1 MPRSSRELPQAYS
14 IAQEIDWVAPWVEV
28 TLRVE
33 LPFWLMTDNATIPIE
48 VDGHTFPVAISG
60 ETFELHGGDEVSDS
74 KGGVVYQGPLKKRE
88 ELSQEIQQIL
98 HQNPEIKTL
107 WRKCKT
113 ILRITSRCN
122 EDVLN
127 RYSSVGP
134 RDGNERPAV
143 QRSLSFY
150 LEELCRA
157 HIPVVNKLIQAYRL
171 ATYDYFPFEIAPW
184 DVPIWYAQRD
194 GQSHRCL
201 LVSYRGWDHRPM
213 VLGLDGKASFYKLIE
228 TPELQGAISARGTQ
242 GEPELLDALN
252 LMERGD
258 YSGAVRR
265 VTTAI
270 EVVVEAAVAR
280 EIEKAEG
287 KAAAAKFLKGTRMQF
302 PARIKRYETL
312 SGRSFTLGSA
322 LKHIRDLR
330 NRIVHGGYRIN
341 SGERGDAQRKVD
353 TGRWIF
359 NWFEDDEQRRKV
371 REGRIGF
378 RSLGRDIAY
387 GVFRSEITPEGVI
400 VSP

>member
-1 MPRSSRELPQAYS
+1 MPRSSRKPPQAYS
-14 IAQEIDWVAPWVEV
+14 IAQEIDWAAPWVEV

-33 LPFWLMTDNATIPIE
+33 LPFWLMTDNAIIPIE
-48 VDGHTFPVAISG
+48 VDGHLFPVAISG

-74 KGGVVYQGPLKKRE
+74 KRNAVYQGPVKKRE
-88 ELSQEIQQIL
+88 ELSLEMQQTL
-98 HQNPEIKTL
+98 RQNPEINIL

-122 EDVLN
+122 EDVWI
-127 RYSSVGP
+127 RYCSMGP
-134 RDGNERPAV
+134 RDKDERPAI

-157 HIPVVNKLIQAYRL
+157 HIPVANKLIQAYRL
-171 ATYDYFPFEIAPW
+171 ATYEYFPFEVAPW
-184 DVPIWYAQRD
+184 DVPIWYVQRD
-194 GQSHRCL
+194 GEHKRCL
-201 LVSYRGWDHRPM
+201 LVPYRGWDHRP
-213 VLGLDGKASFYKLIE
+213 VVHELDGKASFYKLIE
-228 TPELQGAISARGTQ
+228 TTELQSAISVHGTQ
-242 GEPELLDALN
+242 GELELLDALN

-287 KAAAAKFLKGTRMQF
+287 KAAAAKFLNGKRMRF
-302 PARIKRYETL
+302 SARVKKYETL
-312 SGRSFTLGSA
+312 SGRAFTLGRA
-322 LKHIRDLR
+322 LKDIRDLR
-330 NRIVHGGYRIN
+330 NRIVHGGYRITP
-341 SGERGDAQRKVD
+341 GQRGDAQRKVD

-359 NWFEDDEQRRKV
+359 NWFKDDEQRRKV

-378 RSLGRDIAY
+378 RSLGRDNMY
-387 GVFRSEITPEGVI
+387 GVFRSEITPEGVV